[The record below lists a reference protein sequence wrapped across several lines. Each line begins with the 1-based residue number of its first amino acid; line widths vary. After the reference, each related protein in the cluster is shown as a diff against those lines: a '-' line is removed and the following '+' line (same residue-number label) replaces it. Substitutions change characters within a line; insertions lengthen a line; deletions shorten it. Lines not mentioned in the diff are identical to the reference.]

1 MVVLD
6 FLVDQTQATTTSFGL
21 INIISLKLDAS
32 LDLFSDQYSWV
43 LDNAFYS
50 NPFGHGLVFMVALDF
65 FSSRFWV

>member
-6 FLVDQTQATTTSFGL
+6 FLVDQTQATTTSLGL

-32 LDLFSDQYSWV
+32 LDLFGGQYSWV

-50 NPFGHGLVFMVALDF
+50 NPFGHGLVFMVVLDF
-65 FSSRFWV
+65 FSSRF